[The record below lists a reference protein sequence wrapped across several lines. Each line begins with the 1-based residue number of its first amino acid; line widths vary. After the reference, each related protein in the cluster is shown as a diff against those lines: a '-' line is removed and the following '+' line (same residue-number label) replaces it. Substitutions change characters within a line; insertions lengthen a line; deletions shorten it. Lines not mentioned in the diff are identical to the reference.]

1 MQTKLLK
8 SQFLTPCPSPL
19 TLRDT
24 HCCRQAASLPAVMQ
38 RSENSRRIR
47 AKKMSTWELLNVC
60 MCGRSGLLKDRAKGN
75 FVFLPFT
82 GSFINSKLLSPAAF
96 SAAFRYLHGLI
107 SLLFHPTPAP
117 LHSIVP
123 AFLGVGTFLDPV

>member
-8 SQFLTPCPSPL
+8 SRFLTPCPSPL

-24 HCCRQAASLPAVMQ
+24 HCCRQAASFPAVTQ

-47 AKKMSTWELLNVC
+47 EKKMSTWELLNVC
-60 MCGRSGLLKDRAKGN
+60 MCGRPDLLKDRAKGT
-75 FVFLPFT
+75 FAFSPFS
-82 GSFINSKLLSPAAF
+82 GSFITSKLLSPAF
-96 SAAFRYLHGLI
+96 STAFRYLHGLM
-107 SLLFHPTPAP
+107 SFLFRPTPAP

-123 AFLGVGTFLDPV
+123 AFLGVGAFLDPV